1 MAITYKIHAQNFRE
15 KQFEIFYDL
24 LEDGKTVS
32 GNQIYPIGKEK
43 INSVAIEKL
52 MAEKIIP
59 GCETF
64 TIVEP
69 KEEIYTKTEVT
80 DILKEKGYLTAK
92 QSFDDLE
99 SKTVEVK

>member
-1 MAITYKIHAQNFRE
+1 MAITYKIHTQNFRE

-24 LEDGKTVS
+24 LENGKTVS

-43 INSVAIEKL
+43 VDAATIEKL

-59 GCETF
+59 GYETL

-69 KEEIYTKTEVT
+69 EEKTYQESEVT
-80 DILKEKGYLTAK
+80 DILKEKGYLTAE
-92 QSFDDLE
+92 QSFDDL
-99 SKTVEVK
+99 SINTKG